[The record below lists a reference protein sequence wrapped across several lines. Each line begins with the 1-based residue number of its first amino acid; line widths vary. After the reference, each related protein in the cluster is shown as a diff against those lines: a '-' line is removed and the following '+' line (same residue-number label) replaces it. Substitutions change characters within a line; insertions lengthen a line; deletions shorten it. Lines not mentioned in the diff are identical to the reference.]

1 VKTGTG
7 FKSGVGR
14 KGGRTLKILSV
25 ALIGWM
31 LTGLGCANPQ
41 AVRKSSPPPAAAARQ
56 AVPPAPAPVP
66 APAARPAPLPETL
79 VEGGVET
86 HRSAAEFRKP
96 SKRYTLVMSG
106 ADARELFLS
115 LARENEF
122 NLVLAPEVSGAVTL
136 DIKDVTAEELM
147 TEVCGMIGC
156 RVSFSGRTVRVTA
169 AKRIT
174 RVFPVDYLVTTRTGQ
189 GSLVASTSATGSG
202 TTGTESQST
211 NSITTEEKGDF
222 WAGLAE
228 QLGEL
233 VSQSGGKAVVNRTAG
248 TVVVTDFPENV
259 ERVRRHLRLLESRM
273 RAGVVI
279 EAQILEVALDD
290 DTKYGI
296 NWAALPDLS
305 SSLHLAGNLTGGA
318 TAIQTLSSGATAF
331 QIGVAGSKFNA
342 FLDAQA
348 AAGNLNVLSAPK
360 VSTLNNQ
367 KAVIRIGRQDVFF
380 RAVVT
385 PASTTSAAFTTYTPE
400 SITEGIILSV
410 TPQIARD
417 GRIMLSIHPSIT
429 EKVGEARAPDNNT
442 APILDIRETN
452 TVVSVGDGQTVFI
465 GGLMQERTQETVTSV
480 PFLGDIPY
488 LGALFRSN
496 AQTKK
501 KTELVILITPRVV
514 RSSEGVAEGVTER
527 NRLED
532 LKRGNLLGGRP
543 WLYGT
548 EGERETFRPWN

>member
-1 VKTGTG
+1 M
-7 FKSGVGR
+7 
-14 KGGRTLKILSV
+14 KILMV
-25 ALIGWM
+25 ALIGWTVM
-31 LTGLGCANPQ
+31 GLGCAKPQ
-41 AVRKSSPPPAAAARQ
+41 AVRKPPPIPVTAARES
-56 AVPPAPAPVP
+56 VPA
-66 APAARPAPLPETL
+66 APAAVRAPAAGLAPLPDALLEGR
-79 VEGGVET
+79 VEAR
-86 HRSAAEFRKP
+86 HSAGEFRKG

-122 NLVLAPEVSGAVTL
+122 SLVLSPEVSGAVTL
-136 DIKDVTAEELM
+136 DIKDATAEELM
-147 TEVCGMIGC
+147 DEVCGMLGC
-156 RVSFSGRTVRVTA
+156 RVTYSGRTVRVTA

-174 RVFPVDYLVTTRTGQ
+174 RVFPVDYLITLRTGQ

-211 NSITTEEKGDF
+211 NSITTEENGDF
-222 WAGLAE
+222 WGGLAE
-228 QLGEL
+228 EIGEM
-233 VSQSGGKAVVNRTAG
+233 VSSSGGKVVVNRTAG
-248 TVVVTDFPENV
+248 NVVVTDFPENV
-259 ERVRRHLRLLESRM
+259 ERVARHLRVLEARV

-279 EAQILEVALDD
+279 EARIFEVILNDA
-290 DTKYGI
+290 TKYGI
-296 NWAALPDLS
+296 NWSALPDMS
-305 SSLHLAGNLTGGA
+305 SSLHLSGNLAGGA
-318 TAIQTLSSGATAF
+318 TAIQTLASGATAF
-331 QIGVAGSKFNA
+331 QIGVAGSKITA

-348 AAGNLNVLSAPK
+348 TAGNLEVLSAPK
-360 VSTLNNQ
+360 VATLNNQ

-380 RAVVT
+380 KAVVT

-410 TPQIARD
+410 TPQIGQD

-452 TVVSVGDGQTVFI
+452 TVVSVADGETVFI
-465 GGLMQERTQETVTSV
+465 GGLMQERTQESVTSV
-480 PFLGDIPY
+480 PILGDIPF

-496 AQTKK
+496 VQEKK
-501 KTELVILITPRVV
+501 KTELVILITPRVI
-514 RSSEGVAEGVTER
+514 RSSEGAEAAAAEL
-527 NRLED
+527 NRLEEQ
-532 LKRGNLLGGRP
+532 KRGSLLGGRP